1 MPDCGLYDAVKVGM
15 CVHIMIYFSKQLVL
29 DFRHVLKRR

>member
-1 MPDCGLYDAVKVGM
+1 MPVCGLYHAVKVGM
-15 CVHIMIYFSKQLVL
+15 CAHIMIYFSKQLGL